1 MLGAHT
7 LKSWS
12 TNQAVLALSSGEA
25 EYYAIVKAQSVALGI
40 RSLAADLGITF
51 ECAIAIKS
59 DASAAIGISSRVG
72 IGKVRHIE
80 VTQLWVQEK
89 VASGEI
95 VIQKVAT
102 EDNLADALTK
112 AVDAQTIQKHVLGTG
127 AEILIDRHSLT
138 PKIDE
143 EEGGAIKD
151 EEEIISEEV
160 VDDGRYHETD
170 MITHRQDDH
179 MIRNRGGRRSGD

>member
-1 MLGAHT
+1 M
-7 LKSWS
+7 
-12 TNQAVLALSSGEA
+12 
-25 EYYAIVKAQSVALGI
+25 ALGI

-51 ECAIAIKS
+51 ECAISIKS

-89 VASGEI
+89 VASREI
-95 VIQKVAT
+95 VIEMVAT

-112 AVDAQTIQKHVLGTG
+112 AVDAQIIQKHVLGTR
-127 AEILIDRHSLT
+127 AEILSDRHPLA

-143 EEGGAIKD
+143 ESGGAIND
-151 EEEIISEEV
+151 EEETISEEV
-160 VDDGRYHETD
+160 VGNGS
-170 MITHRQDDH
+170 DH
-179 MIRNRGGRRSGD
+179 MMSHQGGMRSGDEE